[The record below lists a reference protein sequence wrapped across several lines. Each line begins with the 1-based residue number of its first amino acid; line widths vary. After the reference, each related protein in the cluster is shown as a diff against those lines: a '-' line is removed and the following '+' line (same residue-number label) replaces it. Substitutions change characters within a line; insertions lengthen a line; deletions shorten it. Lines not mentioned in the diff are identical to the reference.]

1 MSKTEDKYVIQTTE
15 AARAYGVGAGL
26 TKSIIRDHHLPTQR
40 RANGREYFS
49 IPGFQEFGRLVEKRA
64 K

>member
-1 MSKTEDKYVIQTTE
+1 MSKTEEKFVIQTTE
-15 AARAYGVGAGL
+15 AARAYGVGSGL
-26 TKSIIRDHHLPTQR
+26 TKSIIRDHDLPTQR

-49 IPGFQEFGRLVEKRA
+49 IPAFQEFGRLVEKRA

>member
-1 MSKTEDKYVIQTTE
+1 MNKTNDKFVIQTTE

-26 TKSIIRDHHLPTQR
+26 TKSIIRANSLPTQR
-40 RANGREYFS
+40 RANGREYFN
-49 IPGFQEFGRLVEKRA
+49 IPSFQEFGRIVEKRA